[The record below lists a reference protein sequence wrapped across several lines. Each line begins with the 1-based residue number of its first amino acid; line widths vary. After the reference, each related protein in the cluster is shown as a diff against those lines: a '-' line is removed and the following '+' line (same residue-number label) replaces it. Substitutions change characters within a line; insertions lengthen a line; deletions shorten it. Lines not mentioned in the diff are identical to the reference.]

1 VVQVVQQVLRKD
13 HTAVIRQVML
23 VPLVVLWVLMAL
35 MVLLIQVK
43 ALVDQPE
50 QQLMVIVLL

>member
-1 VVQVVQQVLRKD
+1 VVLVVQQVLHKD
-13 HTAVIRQVML
+13 HSAAIRQVML
-23 VPLVVLWVLMAL
+23 VPLVVLWVLLAV
-35 MVLLIQVK
+35 MVLLIQGE

>member
-13 HTAVIRQVML
+13 HTAAIRQVML
-23 VPLVVLWVLMAL
+23 VPLVVLWVLL
-35 MVLLIQVK
+35 GVRVLLMQGE

>member
-1 VVQVVQQVLRKD
+1 
-13 HTAVIRQVML
+13 
-23 VPLVVLWVLMAL
+23 VVLWVLL
-35 MVLLIQVK
+35 GVRVLLMQGE